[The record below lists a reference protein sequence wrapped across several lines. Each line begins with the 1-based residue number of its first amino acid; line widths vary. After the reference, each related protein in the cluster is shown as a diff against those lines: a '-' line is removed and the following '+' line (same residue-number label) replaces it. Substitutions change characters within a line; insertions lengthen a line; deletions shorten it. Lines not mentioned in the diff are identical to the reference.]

1 VCTSSDFRRTVF
13 NGLRGATECG
23 FFFKGVRLQLRQRI
37 WILGLISP
45 ALCWSTG
52 QTKFAS
58 YFFRFF
64 FIIFVGLQRGVRGA
78 ALEKGCGR
86 GRPGRC
92 TRNASLDNEQAK
104 LENVN
109 SEFYPVRCF
118 ANTSSPN
125 NNTFMHS
132 RGQYYR
138 TIKKKIL
145 KQLNKMTTKKG

>member
-1 VCTSSDFRRTVF
+1 MAFF
-13 NGLRGATECG
+13 QGGATAVETTDMDTRLNFTSALLVNWPNKVCFL
-23 FFFKGVRLQLRQRI
+23 FFFVFFLLYLLAFKG
-37 WILGLISP
+37 GS
-45 ALCWSTG
+45 G
-52 QTKFAS
+52 
-58 YFFRFF
+58 
-64 FIIFVGLQRGVRGA
+64 GA

-145 KQLNKMTTKKG
+145 KQLNKMTKKKVKYEW